1 MQKSRESHITV
12 TFCGTG
18 RVSVGARMWAAKAA
32 ALTGAALLA
41 SCADFGYEWSDR
53 YGPPPVPTSADVAQ
67 AATRELQIVAALA
80 YASGLPVKDGSQTFP
95 TQRAGWY
102 GMILTGFNTVDDACA
117 TYIND
122 LWKLDRQRGRV
133 KDTLTATG
141 SAVAAII
148 GANSHPSTATLT
160 ILAQAFGL
168 GTALTNA
175 LADSYLY
182 AQTPSTV
189 RTVVKKSKDAYR
201 NDLATNFANSSYP
214 VESTAAVYYHI
225 REYLSLCLPPTI
237 QSQIDDL
244 VANAKATPEGS
255 SASQK
260 IEAAKQGSAQP
271 PTPGSTRPK
280 AATNILLR

>member
-1 MQKSRESHITV
+1 MQATNVATLI
-12 TFCGTG
+12 
-18 RVSVGARMWAAKAA
+18 GAV
-32 ALTGAALLA
+32 LLA
-41 SCADFGYEWSDR
+41 SCADFTNEWSDR
-53 YGPPPVPTSADVAQ
+53 YGPTPVPTALGVTQ
-67 AATRELQIVAALA
+67 AATRELQIVQGLA
-80 YASGLPVKDGSQTFP
+80 QASGLPTKDGYQTLP
-95 TQRAGWY
+95 TDRAGWY

-133 KDTLTATG
+133 KDALTATG

-175 LADSYLY
+175 FADSYLY

-189 RTVVKKSKDAYR
+189 RTIVKKSKDAYR
-201 NDLATNFANSSYP
+201 DDLAKNFANANYP
-214 VESTAAVYYHI
+214 IESPAATYYHV

-244 VANAKATPEGS
+244 VAKAKATPEGS
-255 SASQK
+255 SAAQK
-260 IEAAKQGSAQP
+260 IENAKQESAKP
-271 PTPGSTRPK
+271 PAPPILQKLRPVP
-280 AATNILLR
+280 TSS